1 MARLVSIASML
12 FASLCF
18 SSLALAQETYK
29 VAWTIYA
36 GSMPLGYAQDHGIL
50 QKWGNKYGFKLE
62 AVQMN
67 DYIEAQTQFSMGQFA
82 ATIAMS
88 LDALTIPAA
97 SGTDTT
103 VVMPLSSSMGSDG
116 IVLRGK
122 DKTLADLKG
131 QTINLVELSGSH
143 YMLVRALDQL
153 GLKESDVKL
162 VNTSDSDMAA
172 VFFDPATMAA
182 ATWKPQLSEILAQSD
197 DLSLVFDS
205 SKIPGELVD
214 VMAVNSELLRR
225 EPNLGKALAGAW
237 FETLAML
244 QPDHPQHADLM
255 DYMAQALS
263 ATPEGLADQLSTIDF
278 FTPAQGL
285 DYVNSTAFKT
295 KMTEMTRFAFQQG
308 LFEGAKDADYVGI
321 EAGDGQILGSAD
333 NVKLRFASTWLNE
346 VQQ

>member
-1 MARLVSIASML
+1 MARLAALASVL

-29 VAWTIYA
+29 IAWTIYA
-36 GSMPLGYAQDHGIL
+36 GSMPLSYAQDHGIL
-50 QKWGNKYGFKLE
+50 QKWGDKYGFKLQ

-97 SGTDTT
+97 AGTDTT
-103 VVMPLSSSMGSDG
+103 VVMPLSSSVGSDG
-116 IVLRGK
+116 IILRGK
-122 DKTLADLKG
+122 GKTLADLKG
-131 QTINLVELSGSH
+131 QTVNLVELSGSH

-172 VFFDPATMAA
+172 VFVDSNTMAA
-182 ATWKPQLSEILAQSD
+182 ATWKPQLSEILAQDD

-214 VMAVNSELLRR
+214 VMAVNSELLKR

-237 FETLAML
+237 YETTAML
-244 QPDHPQHADLM
+244 RPDHPQHAELM
-255 DYMAQALS
+255 AYMAKALN
-263 ATPEGLADQLSTIDF
+263 TTEQGLADQLSTIAF
-278 FTPAQGL
+278 FTPASAL
-285 DYVNSTAFKT
+285 DYVNSAAFKD
-295 KMTEMTRFAFQQG
+295 KMAAMTRFAFQHG
-308 LFEGAKDADYVGI
+308 LFEGAADAGYVGI
-321 EAGDGQILGSAD
+321 EASDGNVLGNAS
-333 NVKLRFASTWLNE
+333 NVKLRFTSTWLSE
-346 VQQ
+346 VQP